1 MPLAQRTLPVLALQR
16 RRESKVRRPCPS
28 CQARTSDHSMS
39 SSQPSEPRQGRP
51 VPLAQRMLLVLA
63 LQRRRKSKVQQTCPS
78 CLARTSDHSMSSSEP
93 APAQRTATELQLLQP
108 VPLARR
114 TLPVPARQPRQELK
128 LRRPCPSCRV
138 PRIGHSMSSSE
149 PAPVQQTATKQR
161 LAQQTLPV
169 PARQHMRESKT
180 QRPCP
185 SCQVPRTGHSMSSS
199 QPLPVQR
206 TATEQPVQLA

>member
-93 APAQRTATELQLLQP
+93 AP
-108 VPLARR
+108 
-114 TLPVPARQPRQELK
+114 
-128 LRRPCPSCRV
+128 
-138 PRIGHSMSSSE
+138 
-149 PAPVQQTATKQR
+149 VQQTATKQR

-169 PARQHMRESKT
+169 PARQRMRESKT